1 MNFINNLG
9 MGLVIGTGS
18 VMVLNGMTTVGVI
31 AAFINYSRQFSR
43 PLSQFATLMNTIQA
57 AVAGGERVFE
67 IMDEVPEIKN
77 KKMHSLYKIYKAML
91 HSRMFHLDMRKIK
104 RF

>member
-1 MNFINNLG
+1 
-9 MGLVIGTGS
+9 
-18 VMVLNGMTTVGVI
+18 
-31 AAFINYSRQFSR
+31 
-43 PLSQFATLMNTIQA
+43 MNTIQA